1 MLEFMRAGG
10 ILMWFIAALSV
21 IAVAVLI
28 ERCWFF
34 YRATADAESLELAF
48 GEAVA
53 TKNKEKASKIV
64 RSSKSS
70 LHRIFFDA
78 YAHWGVGCEEMK
90 LLLEQLVRREVFRWE
105 KHLYILELVG
115 KLAPL
120 LGLLGTVLGMSEMF
134 QSLHLED
141 QVNAAIVTGGIWK
154 ALFTTIAGLTVAI
167 PVLFAHGIL
176 TSRVDNQEETLNRA
190 ADFLI
195 RAHFSGNDYNDEKK

>member
-1 MLEFMRAGG
+1 MLEIMKSGG
-10 ILMWFIAALSV
+10 IIMWLIAALSV
-21 IAVAVLI
+21 IAVAVVI

-34 YRATADAESLELAF
+34 RKSQTDAEALELAF

-53 TKNKEKASKIV
+53 TRNVEKAGKIV

-78 YAHWGVGCEEMK
+78 YAHWGVEREDMK
-90 LLLEQLVRREVFRWE
+90 LLLEQLVRREIFRWE
-105 KHLYILELVG
+105 KQLYILELIG
-115 KLAPL
+115 KIAPL

-134 QSLHLED
+134 QSLHIGD
-141 QVNAAIVTGGIWK
+141 QINAAVVTGGIWK

-167 PVLFAHGIL
+167 PTLFAHGFL
-176 TSRVDNQEETLNRA
+176 VSRIDNQEETFNRA

-195 RAHFSGNDYNDEKK
+195 RAHFSGKNSAYEKK

>member
-34 YRATADAESLELAF
+34 HRANTDAEALELAF

-53 TKNKEKASKIV
+53 TKNVEKAGKIV

-78 YAHWGVGCEEMK
+78 YAHCGVDREDMK

-120 LGLLGTVLGMSEMF
+120 LGVARNSTGPCSENVPI
-134 QSLHLED
+134 SS
-141 QVNAAIVTGGIWK
+141 IWK
-154 ALFTTIAGLTVAI
+154 I
-167 PVLFAHGIL
+167 
-176 TSRVDNQEETLNRA
+176 
-190 ADFLI
+190 
-195 RAHFSGNDYNDEKK
+195 K